1 MLSSSGPA
9 APLERGV
16 AGFVFAGQRDIT
28 AIMLS
33 KHLDP
38 CMRQNFFVVAAFAAL
53 LPFAAHA
60 QPIVQSQEGI
70 ALENQI
76 LQLQQQ
82 VQQLQQSQ
90 PSQNGGSV
98 LGGPETPPPS
108 TSGAAPEGGL
118 VASLLNQVTQLQMQV
133 QSLHGEVDTLQ
144 NQVSTQHAQTEQEIG
159 DLKFQMTN
167 GQGGQGQAG
176 QAAAPGP
183 AGQVGQAPARGAAPA
198 QAATM
203 QAPRAAN
210 NPPPRPVAP
219 ASPRV
224 LMRTAQH
231 DYDQHDFAGA
241 EAASRA
247 ILAHAAA
254 SPEAYRAQFLLAQ
267 SLAAQ
272 GRSQEAAIAYGK
284 TYNLN
289 RAGAEAPASLLGLAR
304 TLAVIHQNDAACQTL
319 ASLTSQFPTLPQGMD
334 SRVNAVRHLA
344 RCS

>member
-1 MLSSSGPA
+1 
-9 APLERGV
+9 
-16 AGFVFAGQRDIT
+16 
-28 AIMLS
+28 
-33 KHLDP
+33 
-38 CMRQNFFVVAAFAAL
+38 MRPHFFVVAAFAAL

-90 PSQNGGSV
+90 NNGGNGGSV
-98 LGGPETPPPS
+98 LGGQGMPAPS
-108 TSGAAPEGGL
+108 SSGAAPGGGI
-118 VASLLNQVTQLQMQV
+118 VASLLNQVGQLQMQV
-133 QSLHGEVDTLQ
+133 RTLRGDIATLQ
-144 NQVSTQHAQTEQEIG
+144 NQVNTQHAQTEQEIG
-159 DLKFQMTN
+159 DLKFQVTN
-167 GQGGQGQAG
+167 GQGGQAQ
-176 QAAAPGP
+176 APG
-183 AGQVGQAPARGAAPA
+183 QVPPRGPAPA
-198 QAATM
+198 QKAAM

-224 LMRTAQH
+224 LLHTAQH
-231 DYDQHDFAGA
+231 DYDQQDFAGA

-247 ILAHAAA
+247 ILAHAAS

-272 GRSQEAAIAYGK
+272 GQPQEAAIAYGK

-289 RAGAEAPASLLGLAR
+289 RAGSEAPASLLGLAR
-304 TLAVIHQNDAACQTL
+304 ALAAIHQNEAACQTL

-334 SRVNAVRHLA
+334 LRVNAVRHLA